1 MNVSSGGVYFS
12 SAGGVTTT
20 AVNNAGSGGLLSL
33 SGQSILNVT
42 SMLAQPGLL
51 SASLSNGLALSA
63 DGGNTW
69 SQVQLAASG
78 APGQVFAF
86 ASSAANPQTI
96 LAALSTTL
104 VRSVDAGATWVQ

>member
-1 MNVSSGGVYFS
+1 
-12 SAGGVTTT
+12 
-20 AVNNAGSGGLLSL
+20 
-33 SGQSILNVT
+33 
-42 SMLAQPGLL
+42 MLAQPGLL